1 MGEEIELGNE
11 KEIGDEK
18 GIEHEK
24 KKVDEKGMEHEE
36 KEMGNEKEIE
46 NETSNIDE
54 GKKTN
59 FEPKI
64 LGLLCNWC
72 SYAASDL
79 AGISRIQLPTTVRI
93 IRVMCTGSIDPGM
106 VFEAFAQGLDGVVIM
121 GCHPGDCHYLIGNHH
136 AEKKV
141 KMIKML
147 LAKTDIHPERL
158 HLEWVSAAEGPKFAD
173 VVKEFT
179 KRITSFGPNPLFDGD
194 TIVDKK
200 LDKLLGAKH
209 ASEGFRLRAVVG
221 RERKLTEEANVYGEK
236 VPKEKFNEWMIEYVN
251 DEYIRNR
258 ILDSVREV
266 PKSIEQLAEE
276 LGIPTKTIFIHIGRL
291 WKKQIIL
298 PVGHI
303 GPSPTYQIAEGV

>member
-1 MGEEIELGNE
+1 MGDENEIGVEIEMNTE
-11 KEIGDEK
+11 QVIEPDTPSIDEK
-18 GIEHEK
+18 IQH
-24 KKVDEKGMEHEE
+24 D
-36 KEMGNEKEIE
+36 
-46 NETSNIDE
+46 
-54 GKKTN
+54 

-79 AGISRIQLPTTVRI
+79 AGISRIQLPPTVRI

-106 VFEAFAQGLDGVVIM
+106 VFEGFAQGLDGVIIM

-141 KMIKML
+141 KMIKL
-147 LAKTDIHPERL
+147 LLTKTDIQPERL
-158 HLEWVSAAEGPKFAD
+158 HLEWVSAAEGPKFAE

-179 KRITSFGPNPLFDGD
+179 KRITLLGPNPLFDGE
-194 TIVDKK
+194 TVNQVKMNN
-200 LDKLLGAKH
+200 LLGAKH

-221 RERKLTEEANVYGEK
+221 RERKLTEEGNVYGDIISNE
-236 VPKEKFNEWMIEYVN
+236 EFDEWMNEYID

-258 ILDSVREV
+258 ILDAVRDE
-266 PKSIEQLAEE
+266 PKSVEQLAED
-276 LGIPTKTIFIHIGRL
+276 LNIPTKIAFRHVGRL

-298 PVGHI
+298 PVGHL
-303 GPSPTYQIAEGV
+303 GPSPTYQLAEGL